1 MSYTQAV
8 PQILLVAENLEQ
20 LTYATT
26 ALANWNSCEWN
37 EVRDCAA
44 AVEWLRGHSAHIVVT
59 LLQSAHQPAH
69 MAGLELLRQSWH
81 GPLICL
87 CDDDEQIVSAVEA
100 VQGLAIL
107 PPFAPRQIRSALNYA
122 RPQIENP
129 ERQTQGEAQD
139 PHALHYRNERRLEQA
154 QRMELVGR
162 LAGGITHDFNNLL
175 SVIGSYGDL
184 AIRKLEEGHAV
195 RLYVEQIRKANAIAA
210 TLTRQLLNLS
220 RRQELQSRAV
230 VLNEV
235 VDEISVMV
243 QSLLGAGIELRMRL
257 DPELGQIEA
266 DPGQL
271 QQVLLNLIVN
281 AKDAMPEGG
290 LLNIETRNYE
300 VDACLARQHPNIQPG
315 SYVRLTVADT
325 GIGIDSETVARIYEP
340 FFTTKPKGSGTGLG
354 LSTVY
359 SIVQQIG
366 GYICVHSD
374 VGQATTFHIYLP
386 RVDVVFDTKA
396 HEAEITHTLH
406 GSETILLVE
415 HERPMRDFVTTIL
428 QEAGYQVLAAE
439 APEEALSLEIGY
451 HGEIDLLLTNVIMP
465 QMQGR
470 EVATQLARRRP
481 DLRVVYVSG
490 YTQEVLAF
498 KQLLDKDAHWVEKPF
513 YPNELLRAV
522 RGAIEQV
529 PVYTG
534 LSLPFTQSPLSDCVN
549 VAL

>member
-8 PQILLVAENLEQ
+8 LQVLLVVENLEQ

-26 ALANWNSCEWN
+26 ALANWAGCEWN

-44 AVEWLRGHSAHIVVT
+44 AVEWLHDRSAHIVVI
-59 LLQSAHQPAH
+59 LLRSADQSAH
-69 MAGLELLRQSWH
+69 MAGLELLRQRWH

-87 CDDDEQIVSAVEA
+87 CDDDEQIVSAIEA
-100 VQGLAIL
+100 AQGLAIL
-107 PPFAPRQIRSALNYA
+107 PPFAPRQIRSALNHL
-122 RPQIENP
+122 RLRIGNP
-129 ERQTQGEAQD
+129 EHQTQGEAQD
-139 PHALHYRNERRLEQA
+139 PYTLQYQNERRLEQA
-154 QRMELVGR
+154 QRMEVVGR

-175 SVIGSYGDL
+175 TVIGSYSEL

-220 RRQELQSRAV
+220 HRQELQPRAI

-235 VDEISVMV
+235 VDEISVLV
-243 QSLLGAGIELRMRL
+243 QSLLGAEIELRMRL
-257 DPELGQIEA
+257 EPELGQIEA
-266 DPGQL
+266 DSGQL

-300 VDACLARQHPNIQPG
+300 VDARYARQQSNIEPG

-325 GIGIDSETVARIYEP
+325 GSGIDRETVTRIYEP

-366 GYICVHSD
+366 GHIRVHSD
-374 VGQATTFHIYLP
+374 VGEGTTFHIYLP
-386 RVDVVFDTKA
+386 RMDKVFDAPA
-396 HEAEITHTLH
+396 HEAEITHTLQ

-415 HERPMRDFVTTIL
+415 HERPMRDYATTIL
-428 QEAGYQVLAAE
+428 QEAGYRVLAAE
-439 APEEALSLEIGY
+439 APEEALALETGY
-451 HGEIDLLLTNVIMP
+451 RGEIDLLLTDVIMP
-465 QMQGR
+465 QMPGR

-481 DLRVVYVSG
+481 ALRVVYLSA
-490 YTQEVLAF
+490 YTHEVLTF
-498 KQLLDKDAHWVEKPF
+498 KQLLDNDAHWIEKPF
-513 YPNELLRAV
+513 YPNELLRVV

-529 PVYTG
+529 PAYTG
-534 LSLPFTQSPLSDCVN
+534 FPLPVKQSPLNKRVN
-549 VAL
+549 VVV